1 MNNKI
6 TIEFGFRIIRR
17 IMWISGGGV
26 IAEADVTASFSIIL
40 LMILSLIQ

>member
-17 IMWISGGGV
+17 IMWISGGV
-26 IAEADVTASFSIIL
+26 IAEADLTASFSIIL
-40 LMILSLIQ
+40 QIILSLIQ

>member
-17 IMWISGGGV
+17 IMWISGDV
-26 IAEADVTASFSIIL
+26 IAEADLTASFSI
-40 LMILSLIQ
+40 